1 MTDWEN
7 RYLSGDTPWEK
18 GAGHPALAA
27 WLGQHSLTGRV
38 LVPGCGLGHDVRL
51 LASHG
56 ADVVGLDVAPSAVA
70 AASRFP
76 RTGNEAYEAGD
87 FFQPPSEWAGKFDG
101 LFEHTCFCAI
111 DPSRR
116 EAYAHSAARVLR
128 PGGRLLA
135 IFYLD
140 PGREEGPPF
149 GCTTAE
155 LDTLFSPH
163 FQLIEEQTSLP
174 TYPGREGGEILR
186 LLERK

>member
-18 GAGHPALAA
+18 GSGHPALAA
-27 WLGQHSLTGRV
+27 WLERHSLAGRV
-38 LVPGCGLGHDVRL
+38 LVPGCGSGHDVRL
-51 LASHG
+51 LASRG
-56 ADVVGLDVAPSAVA
+56 AEVLGLDIAPSAVA
-70 AASRFP
+70 SARTYP
-76 RTGNEAYEAGD
+76 RAGKESYEAGD
-87 FFQPPSEWAGKFDG
+87 FFQPPPEWTGAFDG

-111 DPSRR
+111 DPSQRG
-116 EAYAHSAARVLR
+116 AYARSAAAILR

-149 GCTTAE
+149 GSTTAE
-155 LDTLFSPH
+155 LDALFSPH

-186 LLERK
+186 VLERK

>member
-18 GAGHPALAA
+18 GAAHPALAA
-27 WLGQHSLTGRV
+27 WLKRNSLTGRV
-38 LVPGCGLGHDVRL
+38 LVPGCGSGHDVRL

-56 ADVVGLDVAPSAVA
+56 AEAVGLDLAPAAIA
-70 AASRFP
+70 AARKYSLA
-76 RTGNEAYEAGD
+76 GNESYEAGD
-87 FFQPPSEWAGKFDG
+87 FFQPPTAWTRAFDG

-111 DPSRR
+111 DPSQR
-116 EAYAHSAARVLR
+116 EAYARSAAGILR
-128 PGGRLLA
+128 SGGRLLA

-155 LDTLFSPH
+155 LDSLFSPH
-163 FQLIEEQTSLP
+163 FRLIEEQTSLP